1 MREKK
6 RGIPE
11 IFSLTACRAALRRG
25 AFCDPANSLSI
36 RKKHEFTLIELLI
49 VIAIIAILAAM
60 LLPALKQAQEKAK
73 SSLCISNHRQNAI
86 AMLMY
91 TNDHNQRF
99 VPWQI
104 NFNGSFTHGY
114 NWAWIMYNL
123 HYLPASKTL
132 LCPSA
137 KHEFLNG
144 YNPTNATDLA
154 SDRGPWALGYIDYGY
169 NHQQIGCN
177 GAGNYE
183 ETAKV
188 TQLRSQ
194 TIVAVD
200 AAAQG
205 RTLGDATPA
214 GFFRANPYYSAPD
227 NGPQAWPAHA
237 NNSECN
243 VLYSDGHVRGIKGQ
257 GSGETAAKS
266 FSEKKGTPL
275 WGYYTN
281 ERDKDMDGSDWDRH

>member
-1 MREKK
+1 MDLLNKYQVENSMREKK

-169 NHQQIGCN
+169 SRGFIGGTEGYADGRSN
-177 GAGNYE
+177 ATHISG
-183 ETAKV
+183 TAKDPSNKLMMLDV
-188 TQLRSQ
+188 T
-194 TIVAVD
+194 
-200 AAAQG
+200 
-205 RTLGDATPA
+205 RTGNAGLTWWLWYGGATLLWGNIKPVHGGNKGA
-214 GFFRANPYYSAPD
+214 
-227 NGPQAWPAHA
+227 
-237 NNSECN
+237 CN
-243 VLYSDGHVRGIKGQ
+243 VVWLDGHVSTVDKVRSKFIGNNAWEYQ
-257 GSGETAAKS
+257 NPETRS
-266 FSEKKGTPL
+266 
-275 WGYYTN
+275 
-281 ERDKDMDGSDWDRH
+281 M